1 MAVFLSQNGADTSIR
16 NHKGES
22 PLDLA
27 SLYGRVDT
35 VRLLLLKCPALVCRY
50 IIVYQDL
57 NVDKLSHVVLRN
69 GNLWMLIALYMM
81 PCPVFRSLINMTP
94 VLLYIS
100 LLEMDI

>member
-35 VRLLLLKCPALVCRY
+35 VRLLLLKCPALVGRY
-50 IIVYQDL
+50 IRVYQHL
-57 NVDKLSHVVLRN
+57 NVDKLSQCYFEIRELFPCGVL
-69 GNLWMLIALYMM
+69 
-81 PCPVFRSLINMTP
+81 CQ
-94 VLLYIS
+94 
-100 LLEMDI
+100 

>member
-35 VRLLLLKCPALVCRY
+35 VRLLLLKCPALVGRY
-50 IIVYQDL
+50 IRVYQHL
-57 NVDKLSHVVLRN
+57 NVDKLSHVVLIN
-69 GNLWMLIALYMM
+69 GNWWCLMACCVNDKMYTA
-81 PCPVFRSLINMTP
+81 SP
-94 VLLYIS
+94 VLKLHHLYYGC
-100 LLEMDI
+100 